1 MADWI
6 LAICTA
12 IGAVVYLNAD
22 SKLPQLQVGDPMGP
36 QVFPALIGI
45 GLICSALLLMAE
57 AWRKETWRK
66 ETWRKHGPSGA
77 QPRPDHDRGAK
88 EPRHHRIVLAGMV
101 LWTALYYL
109 AFEPIGYLVS
119 TLVYMFVL
127 LAWFNRGRWLV
138 NAACALG
145 FTLAA
150 YAVFTR
156 FLQVALPQ
164 GVFGA

>member
-1 MADWI
+1 MFMADWV

-45 GLICSALLLMAE
+45 GLLASALLLMV
-57 AWRKETWRK
+57 ETWRK
-66 ETWRKHGPSGA
+66 QPSDGA
-77 QPRPDHDRGAK
+77 DSRPDPDQGAK
-88 EPRHHRIVLAGMV
+88 EFRGHQLILAGMV

-109 AFEPIGYLVS
+109 AFEPLGYLLS
-119 TLVYMFVL
+119 TLIYMFVL
-127 LAWFNRGRWLV
+127 LACFNRGRWWV
-138 NAACALG
+138 NAACAVG

-150 YAVFTR
+150 YGVFTR

>member
-1 MADWI
+1 MGDWV

-45 GLICSALLLMAE
+45 GLLGSALLLMAE
-57 AWRKETWRK
+57 TWRKQTWRK
-66 ETWRKHGPSGA
+66 ETWRKQRPAGVTPDPSA
-77 QPRPDHDRGAK
+77 RA
-88 EPRHHRIVLAGMV
+88 HRLILAGMV

-109 AFEPIGYLVS
+109 AFEPLGYLIS

-127 LAWFNRGRWLV
+127 LACFNRGRWLV
-138 NAACALG
+138 NAACAVG

-150 YAVFTR
+150 YGVFTR

>member
-6 LAICTA
+6 LAVCTA

-45 GLICSALLLMAE
+45 GLLGSALLLMAE
-57 AWRKETWRK
+57 TWR
-66 ETWRKHGPSGA
+66 THRRAGA
-77 QPRPDHDRGAK
+77 HPQPDPAARA
-88 EPRHHRIVLAGMV
+88 HRLILVGMV
-101 LWTALYYL
+101 AWTALYYS
-109 AFEPIGYLVS
+109 AFEPLGYLLS
-119 TLVYMFVL
+119 TLLYMFVL
-127 LAWFNRGRWLV
+127 LACFNRGRWFV
-138 NAACALG
+138 NAACAVG

>member
-6 LAICTA
+6 LAVCTA

-45 GLICSALLLMAE
+45 GLLGSALLLMAE
-57 AWRKETWRK
+57 TWRK
-66 ETWRKHGPSGA
+66 QHRPAAESQPA
-77 QPRPDHDRGAK
+77 AEPRPDLDTGAK
-88 EPRHHRIVLAGMV
+88 DARTHGLILAGMV

-109 AFEPIGYLVS
+109 AFEPLGYLLS
-119 TLVYMFVL
+119 TLLYTFVL
-127 LAWFNRGRWLV
+127 LACFNRGRWLV
-138 NAACALG
+138 NAACAVG
-145 FTLAA
+145 FTLVA

>member
-1 MADWI
+1 MADWV

-12 IGAVVYLNAD
+12 IGAVVYLYSD

-45 GLICSALLLMAE
+45 GLLGSALLLMV
-57 AWRKETWRK
+57 
-66 ETWRKHGPSGA
+66 ETWRKHRPAGA
-77 QPRPDHDRGAK
+77 DPRPDPDQGHK
-88 EPRHHRIVLAGMV
+88 ESRAHRLILVGMV
-101 LWTALYYL
+101 LWTAIYYL
-109 AFEPIGYLVS
+109 AFEPLGYLLS
-119 TLVYMFVL
+119 TLLYMFVL
-127 LAWFNRGRWLV
+127 LACFNRGRWFV
-138 NAACALG
+138 NAACAVG

>member
-6 LAICTA
+6 LAVCTA
-12 IGAVVYLNAD
+12 IGAAVYLNAD

-45 GLICSALLLMAE
+45 GLLGSALLLMAE
-57 AWRKETWRK
+57 TWRK
-66 ETWRKHGPSGA
+66 QHRPAAESQPA
-77 QPRPDHDRGAK
+77 AEPRPDLDTGAK
-88 EPRHHRIVLAGMV
+88 DARTHALILAGMV
-101 LWTALYYL
+101 LWTTLYYW
-109 AFEPIGYLVS
+109 AFEPLGYLLS
-119 TLVYMFVL
+119 TLLYMFVL
-127 LAWFNRGRWLV
+127 LACFNRGRWLV
-138 NAACALG
+138 NAACAVG

-156 FLQVALPQ
+156 FLQVELPP

>member
-6 LAICTA
+6 LAVCIA
-12 IGAVVYLNAD
+12 IGAVVYLDAD

-45 GLICSALLLMAE
+45 GLLGSALLLMAE
-57 AWRKETWRK
+57 TWRK
-66 ETWRKHGPSGA
+66 QHRPAA
-77 QPRPDHDRGAK
+77 QPHRPQPAAGPRPDPGLGAK
-88 EPRHHRIVLAGMV
+88 DARTHGLILAGMV
-101 LWTALYYL
+101 LWTALYYW
-109 AFEPIGYLVS
+109 AFEPLGYLLS
-119 TLVYMFVL
+119 TLLYMFVL
-127 LAWFNRGRWLV
+127 LACFNRGRWLV
-138 NAACALG
+138 NAACAVG

-156 FLQVALPQ
+156 FLQVALPP

>member
-1 MADWI
+1 MGDWV

-12 IGAVVYLNAD
+12 IGAVVYLYSD
-22 SKLPQLQVGDPMGP
+22 SQLPQLQVGDPMGP

-45 GLICSALLLMAE
+45 GLMASALLLMAE
-57 AWRKETWRK
+57 TWRK
-66 ETWRKHGPSGA
+66 QRAAGA
-77 QPRPDHDRGAK
+77 ELRPDPDQDVKDLRA
-88 EPRHHRIVLAGMV
+88 HRLILLGMV

-109 AFEPIGYLVS
+109 AFEPLGYLLS

-127 LAWFNRGRWLV
+127 LACFNRGRWFV
-138 NAACALG
+138 NAACAVG

-164 GVFGA
+164 GVFGT

>member
-6 LAICTA
+6 LAVCAA

-22 SKLPQLQVGDPMGP
+22 SKLPELQVGDPMGP

-45 GLICSALLLMAE
+45 GLLGSALLLMAE
-57 AWRKETWRK
+57 TWRK
-66 ETWRKHGPSGA
+66 QRRPAAEAPPAAEVQPDPGP
-77 QPRPDHDRGAK
+77 GAK
-88 EPRHHRIVLAGMV
+88 DARTHGLILAGMV
-101 LWTALYYL
+101 LWTALYYW
-109 AFEPIGYLVS
+109 AFEPLGYLLS
-119 TLVYMFVL
+119 TLLYMFVL
-127 LAWFNRGRWLV
+127 LACFNRGRWLV
-138 NAACALG
+138 NAACAVG

-156 FLQVALPQ
+156 FLQVALPA

>member
-1 MADWI
+1 MRDWV
-6 LAICTA
+6 LAIFTA

-45 GLICSALLLMAE
+45 GLLGSAVLLMV
-57 AWRKETWRK
+57 ETWRK
-66 ETWRKHGPSGA
+66 RRPAGETA
-77 QPRPDHDRGAK
+77 PRDPAARAHQV
-88 EPRHHRIVLAGMV
+88 ILVGMV
-101 LWTALYYL
+101 LWTALYYF
-109 AFEPIGYLVS
+109 AFEPLGYFIS
-119 TLVYMFVL
+119 TLIYMFVL
-127 LAWFNRGRWLV
+127 LACFNRGRWLV
-138 NAACALG
+138 NAACAAG

-164 GVFGA
+164 GVFGT

>member
-1 MADWI
+1 MTDWV

-45 GLICSALLLMAE
+45 GLLGSALLLMAE
-57 AWRKETWRK
+57 TWRK
-66 ETWRKHGPSGA
+66 R
-77 QPRPDHDRGAK
+77 RPAEAAAFDADARTHQL
-88 EPRHHRIVLAGMV
+88 ILVGMV
-101 LWTALYYL
+101 AWTALYYF
-109 AFEPIGYLVS
+109 AFEPLGYLLS
-119 TLVYMFVL
+119 TLIYTFVL
-127 LAWFNRGRWLV
+127 LACFNRGRWLV
-138 NAACALG
+138 NAACAVG

-150 YAVFTR
+150 YGVFTR

-164 GVFGA
+164 GMFGA

>member
-1 MADWI
+1 M
-6 LAICTA
+6 
-12 IGAVVYLNAD
+12 V
-22 SKLPQLQVGDPMGP
+22 
-36 QVFPALIGI
+36 
-45 GLICSALLLMAE
+45 
-57 AWRKETWRK
+57 ETWR
-66 ETWRKHGPSGA
+66 RHGPAGA
-77 QPRPDHDRGAK
+77 ETRPDHGAGAK
-88 EPRHHRIVLAGMV
+88 ERRHHRLVLAGMV

-127 LAWFNRGRWLV
+127 LAWFNRGRWVV

>member
-1 MADWI
+1 MGDWI

-12 IGAVVYLNAD
+12 IGAVVYLYSD
-22 SKLPQLQVGDPMGP
+22 SKLPELQVGDPMGP

-45 GLICSALLLMAE
+45 GLLGSALLLMAE
-57 AWRKETWRK
+57 
-66 ETWRKHGPSGA
+66 TWRKHHAA
-77 QPRPDHDRGAK
+77 QPRPDATERSHQL
-88 EPRHHRIVLAGMV
+88 VLIGMA
-101 LWTALYYL
+101 LWTALYYF
-109 AFEPIGYLVS
+109 AFEPLGYLLS

-127 LAWFNRGRWLV
+127 LACFNRGRWLV
-138 NAACALG
+138 NAACAVG
-145 FTLAA
+145 FTLVA

>member
-45 GLICSALLLMAE
+45 GLLGSALLLMAE
-57 AWRKETWRK
+57 TWRK
-66 ETWRKHGPSGA
+66 QRRPAADSQPAAE
-77 QPRPDHDRGAK
+77 PRPDPDPGAK
-88 EPRHHRIVLAGMV
+88 DAWAHRLILAGMV
-101 LWTALYYL
+101 LWTALYYW
-109 AFEPIGYLVS
+109 AFEPLGYLLA
-119 TLVYMFVL
+119 TLLYTFVL
-127 LAWFNRGRWLV
+127 LAGFNRGRWFV
-138 NAACALG
+138 NAACAVG
-145 FTLAA
+145 FTLVA

>member
-45 GLICSALLLMAE
+45 GLICSALLLMV
-57 AWRKETWRK
+57 
-66 ETWRKHGPSGA
+66 ETWRKHGPSSA
-77 QPRPDHDRGAK
+77 RPRPDRGVP
-88 EPRHHRIVLAGMV
+88 ELRHHQIVLAGMV

-150 YAVFTR
+150 YAVFIR

>member
-1 MADWI
+1 MADWV
-6 LAICTA
+6 LAIATA

-45 GLICSALLLMAE
+45 GLLCSALLLMV
-57 AWRKETWRK
+57 
-66 ETWRKHGPSGA
+66 ETWRKHGPAGTMA
-77 QPRPDHDRGAK
+77 RPVPEQRPQ
-88 EPRHHRIVLAGMV
+88 ELRHHRLVLAGMV

-109 AFEPIGYLVS
+109 AFEPLGYLVS

>member
-1 MADWI
+1 MGDWV

-12 IGAVVYLNAD
+12 IGAVVYLYSD

-36 QVFPALIGI
+36 QVFPALIGV
-45 GLICSALLLMAE
+45 GLLASALLLMAE
-57 AWRKETWRK
+57 
-66 ETWRKHGPSGA
+66 TWRKHRAAPALS
-77 QPRPDHDRGAK
+77 QPDPDQGGKDLRTHQL
-88 EPRHHRIVLAGMV
+88 ILLGMV

-109 AFEPIGYLVS
+109 AFEPLGYLIS

-127 LAWFNRGRWLV
+127 LACFNRGRWLV
-138 NAACALG
+138 NAACAVG

>member
-1 MADWI
+1 MGDWV

-45 GLICSALLLMAE
+45 GLLGSALLLMADT
-57 AWRKETWRK
+57 WCKQTWRK
-66 ETWRKHGPSGA
+66 ETWRKQRPAGVAPPDPSA
-77 QPRPDHDRGAK
+77 RA
-88 EPRHHRIVLAGMV
+88 HRLILAGMV
-101 LWTALYYL
+101 LWTALYYF
-109 AFEPIGYLVS
+109 AFEPLGYLIS

-127 LAWFNRGRWLV
+127 LACFNRGRWLV
-138 NAACALG
+138 NGACAVG

-150 YAVFTR
+150 YGVFTR

>member
-6 LAICTA
+6 LAVCTA
-12 IGAVVYLNAD
+12 IGAAVYLNAD

-45 GLICSALLLMAE
+45 GLLGSALLLMAE
-57 AWRKETWRK
+57 TWRK
-66 ETWRKHGPSGA
+66 QHRPAAESQPA
-77 QPRPDHDRGAK
+77 AEPRPDLDTGAK
-88 EPRHHRIVLAGMV
+88 DARTHGLILAGMV
-101 LWTALYYL
+101 LWTTLYYW
-109 AFEPIGYLVS
+109 AFEPLGYLLS
-119 TLVYMFVL
+119 TLLYMFVL
-127 LAWFNRGRWLV
+127 LACFNRGRWFV
-138 NAACALG
+138 NAACAVG

>member
-12 IGAVVYLNAD
+12 IGAVVYLNTD

-45 GLICSALLLMAE
+45 GLLCSALLLMV
-57 AWRKETWRK
+57 
-66 ETWRKHGPSGA
+66 ETWRKHGRSGTVTRTDPE
-77 QPRPDHDRGAK
+77 QRPQ
-88 EPRHHRIVLAGMV
+88 ELRHHRLVLAGMV
-101 LWTALYYL
+101 LWTSLYYL
-109 AFEPIGYLVS
+109 AFEPLGYLIS
-119 TLVYMFVL
+119 TVIYMFVL
-127 LAWFNRGRWLV
+127 LAWFNRGRWFV

>member
-1 MADWI
+1 MGDWV

-12 IGAVVYLNAD
+12 IGAVVYLYSD

-45 GLICSALLLMAE
+45 GLLGSALLLMAE
-57 AWRKETWRK
+57 TWRK
-66 ETWRKHGPSGA
+66 RRSAGA
-77 QPRPDHDRGAK
+77 DCPLDPDQGHKDLAA
-88 EPRHHRIVLAGMV
+88 HRLILVGMV
-101 LWTALYYL
+101 LWTALYYA
-109 AFEPIGYLVS
+109 AFEPLGYLLS

-127 LAWFNRGRWLV
+127 LACFNRGRWWV
-138 NAACALG
+138 NAACAVG